1 MTAPPAATAREQQ
14 LAQILLFI
22 TPAMFTT
29 NMVMARATA
38 DFIPPVALAFWR
50 WSGVFLVLAL
60 LCSREL
66 WQHRAAIRADARQ
79 YLMLGFL
86 GMVICGA
93 GVYWGAASTT
103 ATNIGLIY
111 ATSPV
116 IIILLS
122 RIWFGE
128 AMSLRQGLGT
138 ALALSGVLVI
148 VLRGDIG
155 LLLSLT
161 FSLGDLLI
169 LIASVAWAVYAVLLK
184 RWPSRLSINARLA
197 CITGAGALQL
207 LPMLAVETALTG
219 APALDGRTLLA
230 IITLVIVPGI
240 GAYGTYGY
248 MTKHLGPSKTGLMLY
263 LSPIYT
269 ALMAW
274 ALLGESFAF
283 YHWIG
288 SALVLPGLYL
298 ATHKPQPETA

>member
-1 MTAPPAATAREQQ
+1 MTPPPAATAREQQ

-60 LCSREL
+60 LYGREL
-66 WQHRAAIRADARQ
+66 WRLRSAIRAEAWQ
-79 YLMLGFL
+79 CLMLGFL

-138 ALALSGVLVI
+138 ALALIGVLVI

-155 LLLSLT
+155 LLFSLS

-169 LIASVAWAVYAVLLK
+169 LAASAAWAVYAVLLK

-197 CITGAGALQL
+197 CITGAGALLL
-207 LPMLAVETALTG
+207 LPLLAAETAL
-219 APALDGRTLLA
+219 AEPPALDGRTLLA

-298 ATHKPQPETA
+298 ATHKPQQETA

>member
-66 WQHRAAIRADARQ
+66 WHHRAAIRADARQ

-184 RWPSRLSINARLA
+184 RWPSRLGINARLA
-197 CITGAGALQL
+197 CITGAGALLL
-207 LPMLAVETALTG
+207 LPMLAVETVLTG

>member
-1 MTAPPAATAREQQ
+1 MSTPGTTPRDER
-14 LAQILLFI
+14 LAQIMLFI

-38 DFIPPVALAFWR
+38 EFIPPVALAFWR
-50 WSGVFLVLAL
+50 WSGVCL
-60 LCSREL
+60 LLGLFCGREL
-66 WQHRAAIRADARQ
+66 WRQRKAIRQEAGQ
-79 YLMLGFL
+79 FLVLGFL
-86 GMVICGA
+86 GMVVCGA

-122 RIWFGE
+122 RLWFGE
-128 AMSLRQGLGT
+128 AMSLRQGIGT

-148 VLRGDIG
+148 VLKGDIDV
-155 LLLSLT
+155 LHSLS
-161 FSLGDLLI
+161 FSLGDLLMLAAAI
-169 LIASVAWAVYAVLLK
+169 AWAIYAVLLK
-184 RWPSRLSINARLA
+184 RWPSRLSVNGRLA
-197 CITGAGALQL
+197 GITGAGALLL
-207 LPMLAVETALTG
+207 LPALLLEGALAGPPVW
-219 APALDGRTLLA
+219 DNRTLLVIA
-230 IITLVIVPGI
+230 TLIIVPGI
-240 GAYGTYGY
+240 GAYGSYSY
-248 MTKHLGPSKTGLMLY
+248 MTKHLGPSRTGLILY

-274 ALLGESFAF
+274 ALLGEHFAF

-288 SALVLPGLYL
+288 SALVLPGLYI